1 MKRNLTIKKLIK
13 SRPRLTLLATALITL
28 IGCTSH
34 QPHFD
39 FATDND
45 GYNQAD
51 SIVSAIG
58 DQRDFTYL
66 LRVTDSLKQS
76 GELSKVRA
84 IFYSTIA
91 YNLMGQHN
99 HALRLYYQL
108 GNIDVKTLNCKADFD
123 SYIYSCKDYVRLLC
137 DMRRYDRAL
146 RVANDADRKLKEA
159 GYDTFTNHHDIAQMI
174 GESLLYLDQ
183 SDEADKYFQKSLQG
197 IHARLATNNDPLD
210 LRECQKTMN
219 AIAKAYIEKSIYD
232 KAEPWIKVQDSL
244 YAIADTHPKR
254 DSIYVDEMKAEIN
267 YSKAL
272 LAFALGH
279 TADAEHAYRVFQSTQ
294 TAKELS
300 SVINCNEY
308 LMLTQRYNE
317 AAHNYEQLD
326 HFLLEGGYKANLENF
341 GHYMLPKFRA
351 NMLAGRRD
359 TALKV
364 ANLVA
369 DYYDTALVRQKMID
383 ADLLSTVYD
392 TEGKERQI
400 AEQRAKLS
408 HQRLLTLTIITII
421 IVIFFHIY
429 IIQRRRAYR
438 KLNAT
443 NQQLILANERAEES
457 SRMKTRF
464 IQQISH
470 EVRTP
475 LNVLSGFSQVLATPD
490 IRISSDELQSISQ
503 KIVENSERITHLVDK
518 MLDLSQINSNTIIEC
533 HDTVSVTDM
542 AKQAIDKSGISQAS
556 HLQFQ
561 LHVSAEAQSIS
572 IVTHQTSA
580 VKTLVLLLDNAIKF
594 THPLAFKGHQERGQ
608 KQRVALNVSANQQH
622 VLFTVEDTGIGIPPE
637 QAENIFLEFVQL
649 NEYSDGT
656 GIGLPIA
663 RSLARHLGGDILF
676 DKAYT
681 GGARFVMM
689 LPLQKNDQ

>member
-1 MKRNLTIKKLIK
+1 MERNLTIKSLIN
-13 SRPRLTLLATALITL
+13 PYTYIIITALAVIAMF
-28 IGCTSH
+28 GCTNH
-34 QPHFD
+34 QSGID
-39 FATDND
+39 TDDD
-45 GYNQAD
+45 GYNRAD

-58 DQRDFTYL
+58 DQRDFTRL
-66 LRVTDSLKQS
+66 IRVTDSLEQS
-76 GELSKVRA
+76 GALSKVRA

-99 HALRLYYQL
+99 KALLLYYQL
-108 GNIDVKTLNCKADFD
+108 VNIDVKTLNCKADFE

-146 RVANDADRKLKEA
+146 RVANDTDRKLKEA
-159 GYDTFTNHHDIAQMI
+159 GYNSFSDHHDIAQMI

-183 SDEADKYFQKSLQG
+183 TDEAAKYFQKSLQG
-197 IHARLATNNDPLD
+197 IHNRLTINQDPLD

-219 AIAKAYIEKSIYD
+219 AIAKVYIEKHIYD
-232 KAEPWIKVQDSL
+232 EAEPWIKVQDSL

-272 LAFALGH
+272 LAYALGR
-279 TADAEHAYRVFQSTQ
+279 TADAEHAYKVFQSTQ
-294 TAKELS
+294 TAKELN

-308 LMLTQRYNE
+308 LMQTKRYNE

-326 HFLLEGGYKANLENF
+326 RFLIEGGYMADLENF
-341 GHYMLPKFRA
+341 GRYMLPKFRA

-359 TALKV
+359 SALKV

-369 DYYDTALVRQKMID
+369 DYYNTALVRQKIID
-383 ADLLSTVYD
+383 ADLLSTIYD

-400 AEQRAKLS
+400 AEQKAKLS
-408 HQRLLTLTIITII
+408 HQRLLTLAIVTII
-421 IVIFFHIY
+421 IFIFFYIY
-429 IIQRRRAYR
+429 LIQRRKAFK

-475 LNVLSGFSQVLATPD
+475 LNVLSGFAQVLAAPD

-503 KIVENSERITHLVDK
+503 KIVDNSERITHLVDK
-518 MLDLSQINSNTIIEC
+518 MLDLSQINSNTNIEC
-533 HDTVSVTDM
+533 HDTVSATDV
-542 AKQAIDKSGISQAS
+542 AKNAIDKSGIGHTS
-556 HLQFQ
+556 HLMFQ
-561 LHVSAEAQSIS
+561 LQVSEEAQSIS
-572 IVTHQTSA
+572 FVTHQASA
-580 VKTLVLLLDNAIKF
+580 VKALVLLLDNAIKF
-594 THPLAFKGHQERGQ
+594 THPLAFKGHSSSGQ
-608 KQRVALNVSANQQH
+608 KQRVILSVSVNKQH

-649 NEYSDGT
+649 NDYSEGT

-663 RSLARHLGGDILF
+663 RSLARHLGGDILL
-676 DKAYT
+676 DIAYT
-681 GGARFVMM
+681 DGARFIMK
-689 LPLQKNDQ
+689 LPL

>member
-1 MKRNLTIKKLIK
+1 
-13 SRPRLTLLATALITL
+13 
-28 IGCTSH
+28 
-34 QPHFD
+34 
-39 FATDND
+39 
-45 GYNQAD
+45 
-51 SIVSAIG
+51 
-58 DQRDFTYL
+58 
-66 LRVTDSLKQS
+66 
-76 GELSKVRA
+76 
-84 IFYSTIA
+84 
-91 YNLMGQHN
+91 
-99 HALRLYYQL
+99 
-108 GNIDVKTLNCKADFD
+108 
-123 SYIYSCKDYVRLLC
+123 
-137 DMRRYDRAL
+137 
-146 RVANDADRKLKEA
+146 
-159 GYDTFTNHHDIAQMI
+159 MI

-183 SDEADKYFQKSLQG
+183 TDEAAKYFQKSLQG
-197 IHARLATNNDPLD
+197 IHNRLSINQDPLD

-219 AIAKAYIEKSIYD
+219 AIAKVYIEKHIYD
-232 KAEPWIKVQDSL
+232 EAEPWIKVQDSL

-279 TADAEHAYRVFQSTQ
+279 TADAEHAYKVFQSTQ

-308 LMLTQRYNE
+308 LMQTKRYNE

-326 HFLLEGGYKANLENF
+326 HFLIEGGYMADLENF
-341 GHYMLPKFRA
+341 GRYMLPKFRA

-359 TALKV
+359 SALKV

-369 DYYDTALVRQKMID
+369 DYYNTALVRQKIID
-383 ADLLSTVYD
+383 ADLLSTIYD

-400 AEQRAKLS
+400 AEQKAKLS
-408 HQRLLTLTIITII
+408 HQRLLTLAIVTII
-421 IVIFFHIY
+421 IFIFFYIY
-429 IIQRRRAYR
+429 LIQRRKAFK

-475 LNVLSGFSQVLATPD
+475 LNVLSGFAQVLAAPD

-503 KIVENSERITHLVDK
+503 KIVDNSERITHLVDK
-518 MLDLSQINSNTIIEC
+518 MLDLSQINSNTNIEC
-533 HDTVSVTDM
+533 HDTVSATDV
-542 AKQAIDKSGISQAS
+542 AKKAIDKSGIGHTS
-556 HLQFQ
+556 HLMFQ
-561 LHVSAEAQSIS
+561 LQVSEEAQSIS
-572 IVTHQTSA
+572 FVTHQASA
-580 VKTLVLLLDNAIKF
+580 VKALVLLLDNAIKF
-594 THPLAFKGHQERGQ
+594 THPLAFKGHSSSGQ
-608 KQRVALNVSANQQH
+608 KQRVILSVSVNKQH

-649 NEYSDGT
+649 NDYSEGT

-663 RSLARHLGGDILF
+663 RSLARHLGGDILL
-676 DKAYT
+676 DIAYT
-681 GGARFVMM
+681 DGARFIMK
-689 LPLQKNDQ
+689 LPL